1 MSSSWSK
8 TRISTPRLAVG
19 GSPTSRTAKL
29 GARRCTKTA
38 FPATCLRRSVTTSS
52 LTTHLR
58 PEFWAMPAKGSRFE
72 SKTHCRVPG
81 HENVVE
87 QDGNDLRQRQL
98 SGKPKDRNGSKAA
111 VGTTAIGAVLE
122 AITQQS
128 ANRRASPSAYRRRAH
143 QGNLLATVINLRKL
157 ASKRR

>member
-1 MSSSWSK
+1 MSSSWSR
-8 TRISTPRLAVG
+8 TRISTPRLVAG
-19 GSPTSRTAKL
+19 DSPTSRTANL
-29 GARRCTKTA
+29 RTRRCTKPA
-38 FPATCLRRSVTTSS
+38 SPATCLQRIVTTFS

-98 SGKPKDRNGSKAA
+98 SGKPKDRNG
-111 VGTTAIGAVLE
+111 
-122 AITQQS
+122 
-128 ANRRASPSAYRRRAH
+128 
-143 QGNLLATVINLRKL
+143 RK
-157 ASKRR
+157 R